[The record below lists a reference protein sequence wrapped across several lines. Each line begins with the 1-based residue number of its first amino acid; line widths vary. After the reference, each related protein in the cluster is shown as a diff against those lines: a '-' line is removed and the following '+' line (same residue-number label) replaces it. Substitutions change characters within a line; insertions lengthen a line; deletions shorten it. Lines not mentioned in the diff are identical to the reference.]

1 VETGELS
8 PMIEWVK
15 THRLPAAVMLPDGEV
30 IIGDLHLQP
39 HVPHRE
45 GPESPIE
52 LLNRAE
58 PFFAVAVAEGGVAFF
73 AKDRVAVVSCA
84 TDDLPGQDPQ
94 RTNASIQAEMD
105 VSVEG
110 ADYRGRVAYELPP
123 TRTRTLDFLNGPG
136 RFFALVTGSTTRFI
150 NRSHV
155 RRVRP
160 LD

>member
-1 VETGELS
+1 
-8 PMIEWVK
+8 MIEWVK
-15 THRLPAAVMLPDGEV
+15 THRLPAAVMLADGEV
-30 IIGDLHLQP
+30 TIGDLHLQP

-58 PFFAVAVAEGGVAFF
+58 PFFAVAAAEGGVTFF

-94 RTNASIQAEMD
+94 RTNVSTQAEMD
-105 VSVEG
+105 VGVEG